1 MLTRRRRLRLVDIFA
16 ILLEPKQKKNKRR
29 EKQVCPFAFVC
40 KHLITGQESRAT
52 TNDDDNYDDGGNG
65 NNPAGLK
72 P

>member
-1 MLTRRRRLRLVDIFA
+1 LLIFS
-16 ILLEPKQKKNKRR
+16 QFSWNRNKKTKKRR

-65 NNPAGLK
+65 NNPAGLT